1 MLNTSCYKETDQ
13 LNVFPPLPLS
23 LFPEDFCV
31 LVISTL
37 GFSALDGQM
46 SLDTQNCVLEI
57 ITKSIHRS

>member
-13 LNVFPPLPLS
+13 LNVFPPLP